1 MVKTLIPTLEE
12 KHHFKCCVHYRD
24 FVLGVPFRENMVN
37 SVYKSRKTLAV
48 MSKNFFNSNYCGS
61 EMDYALH
68 RLMERRDDSLV
79 VIKIDDVDRIKLPK
93 ELRKRSYIDLQ
104 KSVEKDH
111 WDRKLVKCL
120 TLPSDQPQKQIL

>member
-1 MVKTLIPTLEE
+1 MVKILIPTLEE

-24 FVLGVPFRENMVN
+24 FVLGVPFRENMIN

-48 MSKNFFNSNYCGS
+48 VSKNFFNSNYCGS
-61 EMDYALH
+61 ELDYALH

-79 VIKIDDVDRIKLPK
+79 VIKIDDVDRAKLPK

-104 KSVEKDH
+104 KSVEKVH

-120 TLPSDQPQKQIL
+120 TLPSDPPQKQIM